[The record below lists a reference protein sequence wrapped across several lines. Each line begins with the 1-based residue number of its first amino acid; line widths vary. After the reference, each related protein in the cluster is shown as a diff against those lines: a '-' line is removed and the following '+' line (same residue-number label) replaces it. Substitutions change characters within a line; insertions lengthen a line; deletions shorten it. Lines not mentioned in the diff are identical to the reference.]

1 MSEDKA
7 QERISALET
16 SLKTMQDN
24 YNHAAQVMKNCEVQI
39 IQIQAAIAERKLD
52 LSKGSKVK
60 EKNVSS

>member
-7 QERISALET
+7 QERISTLEA
-16 SLKTMQDN
+16 SLKAMQDN
-24 YNHAAQVMKNCEVQI
+24 YNHATQVMKNCEVQI

-52 LSKGSKVK
+52 LSKHSKVK

>member
-24 YNHAAQVMKNCEVQI
+24 YNHAAQVM
-39 IQIQAAIAERKLD
+39 
-52 LSKGSKVK
+52 
-60 EKNVSS
+60 

>member
-24 YNHAAQVMKNCEVQI
+24 YNHATQVMKNCEIQI

-52 LSKGSKVK
+52 LSKHSKVK

>member
-7 QERISALET
+7 QDRISALET
-16 SLKTMQDN
+16 SLKTMQYN

-52 LSKGSKVK
+52 LSKHSKVK